1 MSIEA
6 DSHRSGSHNLC
17 VGWQG
22 EGEITSLTIEVIM
35 LMISDSH
42 SGFREM
48 MILSIREHVN
58 DQEAIHLSDCLQ
70 DTVIT
75 SDDIDL

>member
-1 MSIEA
+1 
-6 DSHRSGSHNLC
+6 
-17 VGWQG
+17 
-22 EGEITSLTIEVIM
+22 M

-70 DTVIT
+70 DTVIS